1 MGSSRR
7 RRASAPQNPTEAPRS
22 GGRTL
27 PERFRL
33 EGRRALITGGAGGI
47 GRAIAWR
54 LVLAGAAVT
63 LVDRDPRALRRV
75 TEEIEQEG
83 YRSLGL
89 RADVLRPTEIRQTV
103 RRSVRAFGGLDLLV
117 AAAGITDRGTAEE
130 VDLPRWE
137 RVLQT
142 NLTGTYTLC
151 REAFPFLR
159 QGKDPAVVAISSV
172 YSLIGGV
179 GRSAYSASKGGVDA
193 LVRSLAAEG
202 APAGIRVNAVNPGYI
217 RTPMTAPYE
226 KDPASLEFFRQ
237 VTPLRRLGEPE
248 DVADAVLFLLSPAAS
263 FVTGVCLPI
272 DGGRSLGR

>member
-1 MGSSRR
+1 MGSSRVR
-7 RRASAPQNPTEAPRS
+7 RTAAPRTLPEKPPS
-22 GGRTL
+22 DGRTL

-33 EGRRALITGGAGGI
+33 DGRRALVTGGAGGI
-47 GRAIAWR
+47 GKAIARR
-54 LVLAGAAVT
+54 LLLAGAEVA
-63 LVDRDPRALRRV
+63 LLDRDLGALQRAS
-75 TEEIEQEG
+75 QEFGTLG
-83 YRSLGL
+83 YRVLIL
-89 RADVLRPTEIRQTV
+89 AADVLRAAEVRRAV
-103 RRSVRAFGGLDLLV
+103 RRSVRTFGGLDLLV

-137 RVLQT
+137 RVLDT
-142 NLTGTYTLC
+142 NLTGTYSIC
-151 REAFPFLR
+151 REALPFLR
-159 QGKDPAVVAISSV
+159 RGHDPAVVAISSV

-217 RTPMTAPYE
+217 RTPMTEPYE
-226 KDPASLEFFRQ
+226 KDRTAMDFFRQ
-237 VTPLRRLGEPE
+237 ATPLGRLGEPE
-248 DVADAVLFLLSPAAS
+248 DVADAVLYLLSPASS

>member
-1 MGSSRR
+1 MGSSRHR
-7 RRASAPQNPTEAPRS
+7 SASALRNLAGAPPS
-22 GGRTL
+22 NGRAL

-33 EGRRALITGGAGGI
+33 EGQRALITGGAGGI
-47 GRAIAWR
+47 GRAIARR
-54 LVLAGAAVT
+54 LLLAGAEVT
-63 LVDRDPRALRRV
+63 LVDRDPRALKRV
-75 TEEIEQEG
+75 TREIGTGG
-83 YRSLGL
+83 YRALGL
-89 RADVLRPTEIRQTV
+89 EADVLRPADVRRAV
-103 RRSVRAFGGLDLLV
+103 RRSVRTFGGLDLLV
-117 AAAGITDRGTAEE
+117 AGAGITDRGTAEE

-137 RVLQT
+137 RVLKT
-142 NLTGTYTLC
+142 NLTGTYTIC

-159 QGKDPAVVAISSV
+159 QGRGPAVVAISSV

-217 RTPMTAPYE
+217 RTPMTEPYE
-226 KDPASLEFFRQ
+226 KDPASMEFFRQ
-237 VTPLRRLGEPE
+237 VTPLRRLGDPE